1 MVIKDDETKLINDRW
16 IVYFDDRAV
25 NISKS
30 GIEMTLISS
39 NGRLPNC
46 YMVAIWMHLQHSRV
60 WSICTWIRSS
70 SRNENLQTGC
80 I

>member
-1 MVIKDDETKLINDRW
+1 M
-16 IVYFDDRAV
+16 
-25 NISKS
+25 SKS